1 MKQQSTLAGY
11 KSTCFRNSSAEKQSH
26 QAGFTL
32 IELLVVIAIIAI
44 LAALLLPVLAKAKES
59 AKRAACLNN
68 LRQLGIGM
76 NLYAT
81 QNEDTVIP
89 DRLDPGG
96 QWIPGCLNI
105 GQTAAAKSVGLQFVT
120 NGPSVWLCPSRVN
133 ASGYLPYYDTAN
145 GQWIIGYSY
154 FGGMTVWNTAVG
166 ARTAH
171 SPIKLGSAK
180 AYWVLA
186 ADENVRDQAN
196 GWGGES
202 AMGNAPAYAWLDLPP
217 HPVSGGTRPEG
228 GNEVFT
234 DGSASWNDFRTM
246 YLFHQYNG
254 GGGHVRQFFW
264 YQDQTDFGIGNNPIT
279 QGDLNSLSSANY
291 P

>member
-1 MKQQSTLAGY
+1 MNNRLHNIGL
-11 KSTCFRNSSAEKQSH
+11 RNQRNTH
-26 QAGFTL
+26 GFTL

-59 AKRAACLNN
+59 AKRAACLSN

-81 QNEDTVIP
+81 QNDDTVVP
-89 DRLDPGG
+89 VRWDGG

-105 GQTAAAKSVGLQFVT
+105 GQTKAAKNAGLQFLT

-133 ASGYLPYYDTAN
+133 AAGLLPYFDTGN
-145 GQWIIGYSY
+145 QQWIIGYSY
-154 FGGMTVWNTAVG
+154 LGGMTTWNTGVG

-171 SPIKLGSAK
+171 SPIKLSSAK

-202 AMGNAPAYAWLDLPP
+202 ALGNAPAYAWLDLPP
-217 HPVSGGTRPEG
+217 HRVSGGTMPAG
-228 GNEVFT
+228 GNEVFA

-246 YLFHQYNG
+246 YMFHQYNG

-264 YQDQTDFGIGNNPIT
+264 YQDSTDFGIGNNPIT
-279 QGDLNSLSSANY
+279 QADLNSLSSANY